1 MYEESAFIQI
11 SVMGAFV
18 IGLALF
24 ALWAEGQQ
32 CNQDLPK
39 D

>member
-18 IGLALF
+18 VGLALF
-24 ALWAEGQQ
+24 ALWAEGGQSD
-32 CNQDLPK
+32 QD
-39 D
+39 